1 MRDTRTST
9 THPLI
14 SPPSSLISHLSSLSW
29 QYTLFPEP
37 IGESDSPHKPRLVD
51 SRDVSR
57 IVQKMHACV
66 SAHRVP
72 PPRQLGADG
81 EAQRPLNDAGEERR
95 RRIIRRD
102 GRVGEAEVT

>member
-37 IGESDSPHKPRLVD
+37 IGEIDSPHKPRLLD
-51 SRDVSR
+51 SRHMSR
-57 IVQKMHACV
+57 IVQKMHA
-66 SAHRVP
+66 RVRTHGEP
-72 PPRQLGADG
+72 RPRQLRADG
-81 EAQRPLNDAGEERR
+81 EAQRPLHDAGEERR

-102 GRVGEAEVT
+102 